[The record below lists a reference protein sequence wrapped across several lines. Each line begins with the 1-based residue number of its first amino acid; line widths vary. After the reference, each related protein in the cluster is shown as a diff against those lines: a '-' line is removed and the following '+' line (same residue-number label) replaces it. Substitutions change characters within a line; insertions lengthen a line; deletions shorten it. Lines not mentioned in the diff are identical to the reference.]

1 MHEGVLPVVE
11 PTVPLQVSPD
21 RQALQVQLL
30 LQMLPRRTIS
40 ARAYP
45 QAQGVQAL
53 EDPHL
58 LLLRQE
64 LHPGDLPGQA
74 HAEARRQVR

>member
-1 MHEGVLPVVE
+1 MHEGVLPAVE
-11 PTVPLQVSPD
+11 PTVPLQVPPD

-30 LQMLPRRTIS
+30 LQVLHRGVGSPG
-40 ARAYP
+40 AYP
-45 QAQGVQAL
+45 QAQGVQAC

-74 HAEARRQVR
+74 HAEAL